1 MLFTTMVTPA
11 PVPNFPQGGPSDYAM
26 GWVRD
31 TELGHPFVWHNGET
45 SSYTS
50 FNSMFL
56 DDGFSVIILT
66 NGPVNED
73 TPLLNLGEQII
84 NAICSSQATAGNC

>member
-1 MLFTTMVTPA
+1 
-11 PVPNFPQGGPSDYAM
+11 
-26 GWVRD
+26 
-31 TELGHPFVWHNGET
+31 
-45 SSYTS
+45 
-50 FNSMFL
+50 MFL

-84 NAICSSQATAGNC
+84 NAICSSSATAGNC